1 MSYKEEAMFEHS
13 FWLQVLGDHSRFILN
28 TLAPTEA
35 QDIQKAQY
43 FKQNYDAMLNGLPN
57 LSENQLVPFT
67 SNVKQLTLRF
77 REFKLSLIRRHLNG
91 TIKINMTPTFINHMV
106 NELEEYLNV
115 IGYLEKGEKPPIFH
129 ELHHHLLWLI
139 DAAGHAG
146 IINDT
151 MDAVEKDL
159 KLKSAVFSKKFED
172 FYLKAV
178 ELTGYLRTNLDKFP
192 ALQKMNKDVKLE
204 IELFRVFL
212 GELEEYELSEQTL
225 GIFSALMADHMAREE
240 CYYLMKVAEST
251 QTQPPNCNPS
261 KKRVEK
267 RIENE

>member
-1 MSYKEEAMFEHS
+1 MKEDALFEHG
-13 FWLQVLGDHSRFILN
+13 FWLQVLGDHSRFILDS
-28 TLAPTEA
+28 LATVEA

-43 FKQNYDAMLNGLPN
+43 FKQNYDSLLNGLPN
-57 LSENQLVPFT
+57 VPENQIVPFT
-67 SNVKQLTLRF
+67 QNVKELTLRF
-77 REFKLSLIRRHLNG
+77 REFKLFLIRRHLTG
-91 TIKINMTPTFINHMV
+91 GIKINMSPTFINHMV
-106 NELEEYLNV
+106 NELEEYLNI
-115 IGYLEKGEKPPIFH
+115 IGFLEKGEKPPIFH
-129 ELHHHLLWLI
+129 ELHHHLLWLL

-151 MDAVEKDL
+151 MDAVERDIKY
-159 KLKSAVFSKKFED
+159 KSAAFSKKFED

-192 ALQKMNKDVKLE
+192 ALKRMNADVKLE
-204 IELFRVFL
+204 MKLFMCFL
-212 GELEEYELSEQTL
+212 EELEEMDLTEQSL

-251 QTQPPNCNPS
+251 QTGPPNCNPA

-267 RIENE
+267 RVEN